1 MNSYLPYGYLYAN
14 AYALLSCF
22 NGELLSMPLQAYGLG
37 NGHRFYAPAL
47 MRFLSADPLSP
58 FEKGGT
64 NTYAYCSNDS
74 VNYLDPTGGSRKFLA
89 YSAKRYSAKNRQAPT
104 SRVAVS
110 SWPELL
116 QQRPILESVSQH
128 LSSQEI
134 NNLITVHPG
143 IKADMAELSIKRATP
158 ESTTPIFNRGADE
171 FTEIALSNYFAQ
183 NHLTREEF
191 TQLLTR
197 RTAALRAGYD
207 YGMKDYEKFLARA
220 RLKRPDQKIVKTV
233 YNQVRDL
240 WSTKRQVGSSLQ
252 NR

>member
-64 NTYAYCSNDS
+64 NTYAYCSNDP
-74 VNYLDPTGGSRKFLA
+74 VNYLDPTGGSPVLFA
-89 YSAKRYSAKNRQAPT
+89 FSAKRYSAKNRQAPT

-116 QQRPILESVSQH
+116 QQGPILKRVSQH
-128 LSSQEI
+128 LSTQEI
-134 NNLITVHPG
+134 NNLIKVHPV
-143 IKADMAELSIKRATP
+143 IKADIARFSLKRATP
-158 ESTTPIFNRGADE
+158 ELTTPAFNRGADE
-171 FTEIALSNYFAQ
+171 FTEIALSNFFAQ
-183 NHLTREEF
+183 NHLTREELS
-191 TQLLTR
+191 QLLNR
-197 RTAALRAGYD
+197 RIKALRAGKGYD
-207 YGMKDYEKFLARA
+207 REDYEKSLARA

-240 WSTKRQVGSSLQ
+240 WSS
-252 NR
+252 

>member
-47 MRFLSADPLSP
+47 MRFLSPDPLSP

-64 NTYAYCSNDS
+64 NTYAYCSNDP
-74 VNYLDPTGGSRKFLA
+74 VNYLDPTGGCRKLF
-89 YSAKRYSAKNRQAPT
+89 SGKRPAPN
-104 SRVAVS
+104 SRVAVGGL
-110 SWPELL
+110 PALL
-116 QQRPILESVSQH
+116 KHRTILKSVSQH
-128 LSSQEI
+128 LSSKEI
-134 NNLITVHPG
+134 SNLTNVLPG
-143 IKADMAELSIKRATP
+143 IKADMAGISMKRATP

-191 TQLLTR
+191 NQLLTG
-197 RTAALRAGYD
+197 RTKALRAGYD

-240 WSTKRQVGSSLQ
+240 WSTKRQVEF
-252 NR
+252 